1 MGEGI
6 DLLKQ
11 KLENFIRKFYKNQII
26 KGLIY
31 SVSLI
36 LGAYLIV
43 TVSEYFGNFG
53 KGIRTFFFY
62 ALIGGS
68 LIVLGK
74 YILIPLTKLLKIGQ
88 SLSYEQASEIVG
100 NHFPDVKDKLINTL
114 QLAEQQGG
122 SSILSSE
129 LLEASINQRTEQL
142 KPVPFTSAVSFKEN
156 RKYLKWALIPLS
168 VFAVLL
174 FGAPSLITESTD
186 RIVRHN
192 EEIIYAPY
200 DFTIKNSQ
208 LQVPENKDFE
218 LELSV
223 ALNRTAKGGVPDK
236 VYIIRGDQRF
246 RLNKEGKTNFFYTF
260 NNVQKNTPF
269 RFEANSIISE
279 EYTLEAL
286 PVPGFTDFSVYIDY
300 PAYTGLKDELI
311 SNSGDMIVPQGSR
324 LQWKINT
331 KNASNVSLQV
341 DTEKKSL
348 EQSGENS
355 FEYTHLAL
363 QNSSYTFKSDNETH
377 IEGDSMRYSV
387 SVIKDLYPEIT
398 VDEKIDSLS
407 KKNLFFTGE
416 VSDDYGFKTLTFNYS
431 FAKTTDSLKT
441 ADKVTSI
448 NLPVAKN
455 QTADGFFHQWNLE
468 ELNLLPGEEL
478 NYYFKI
484 WDNDGVNGSKS
495 AKSRPAILKVP
506 SLDEIENKKEEQNE
520 EIKDEMQDALDD
532 AKKLQKDL
540 DELRKELLQKE
551 EMNWQDEKKLEEI
564 LKRQKELQNKVDN
577 IQKKNEQK
585 NQQESEF
592 KPPNESLLEKQEQ
605 LEKMFDEIMTDEM
618 KELYEEIQKMMEKL
632 DKEEI
637 QEQLEEMSM
646 SNEDIEKELDRAIEQ
661 FKQLEWELKMEDT
674 IEKLEE
680 LAVKQKELAEE
691 TKKGEKSPEELK
703 EKQDKLNEEFEE
715 LKEDLEELEKMN
727 EELENPNSMMDT
739 EEEEQSIEEQME
751 ESSEQLEQEKNDKAG
766 ESQEG
771 AAEQMEAMAQQME
784 QMMAAEEE
792 ESAEEDMDALRV
804 LLENIIQ
811 LSFDQED
818 LMGDVKT
825 TSKDDPKYVKH
836 GQTQRKFKDDARI
849 IEDSLFAL
857 SKRIVQLEA
866 IVNREI
872 NLVNENMLKSIDF
885 IADRQTDQVT
895 TRQQYT
901 VTSLNN
907 LALLLEE
914 VLKQMQEQ
922 QAQSMPGTGN
932 CEKPGGMGKKPS
944 ASQMKKMQEG
954 MKGQMEKMKK
964 QLEKEGN
971 EGKPGKKPGE
981 MSKSLAQSAA
991 KQAAIRREI
1000 EKMGNKLNE
1009 DGSGNGNELKK
1020 IAKEME
1026 QLEKDIVNRK
1036 IDQNTLKRQQD
1047 IVTRLLKHENAERQR
1062 EQDNKR
1068 KSNESTN
1075 PPVSAPSDYNK
1086 YLEEREREIEM
1097 LKTTPP
1103 SLKPYYKEKVNEYF
1117 NNLER

>member
-6 DLLKQ
+6 DLLKH
-11 KLENFIRKFYKNQII
+11 KLESFIRKYYKNQII

-31 SVSLI
+31 SVALI
-36 LGAYLIV
+36 LGAYLVV

-62 ALIGGS
+62 TLIGGS
-68 LIVLGK
+68 LLILGK
-74 YILIPLTKLLKIGQ
+74 YIIIPLTRLLKIGQ

-100 NHFPDVKDKLINTL
+100 NHFPDVKDKLLNTL
-114 QLAEQQGG
+114 QLAEQHGD
-122 SSILSSE
+122 SSNLSSE

-142 KPVPFTSAVSFKEN
+142 KPVPFTSAINFKEN
-156 RKYLKWALIPLS
+156 RKHLKWALIPLA

-200 DFTIKNSQ
+200 DFTVKNAA
-208 LQVPENKDFE
+208 LKVPENKDFQ

-223 ALNRTAKGGVPDK
+223 ALNTTAKGGVPNK
-236 VYIIRGDQRF
+236 VYILRGDQRF
-246 RLNKEGKTNFFYTF
+246 LLNKEGRTNFFYTF
-260 NNVQKNTPF
+260 NNVQNTIPF
-269 RFEANSIISE
+269 RFEANSIISK

-300 PAYTGLKDELI
+300 PAYTGLKDELV
-311 SNSGDMIVPQGSR
+311 SNSGDMAVPYGSR
-324 LQWKINT
+324 LQWKVNT
-331 KNASNVSLQV
+331 KNAFSVSLQM
-341 DTEKKSL
+341 DSEKKSL

-363 QNSSYTFKSDNETH
+363 QNSSYTFKSDNKTGV
-377 IEGDSMRYSV
+377 EGDSMRYSV
-387 SVIKDLYPEIT
+387 SVIKDLYPEII

-441 ADKVTSI
+441 TDEVTSI
-448 NLPVAKN
+448 NLPIAKN
-455 QTADGFFHQWNLE
+455 QTTDGFFHHWSLE

-478 NYYFKI
+478 NYYFQV
-484 WDNDGVNGSKS
+484 WDNDGVNGSKA
-495 AKSRPAILKVP
+495 AKSRPAVFKVP
-506 SLDEIENKKEEQNE
+506 SLDEIEDNKEEQNE
-520 EIKDEMQDALDD
+520 EIKDEMKDAVDD

-551 EMNWQDEKKLEEI
+551 ELNWQDEKKLEDI
-564 LKRQKELQNKVDN
+564 LQRQKELQNKVDN

-585 NQQESEF
+585 NQQENEF

-618 KELYEEIQKMMEKL
+618 KELYEEIQKMMEQL

-637 QEQLEEMSM
+637 QEQLEEMSL
-646 SNEDIEKELDRAIEQ
+646 SNEDMEKTLDQAMEQ
-661 FKQLEWELKMEDT
+661 FKQLEWELKMEDA
-674 IEKLEE
+674 IEKIEE
-680 LAVKQKELAEE
+680 LAEKQKELSEE
-691 TKKGEKSPEELK
+691 TEKHEKSSEELK
-703 EKQDKLNEEFEE
+703 EEQDKLNEEFDE
-715 LKEDLEELEKMN
+715 LKEDLDELEKMN
-727 EELENPNSMMDT
+727 EELENPNSMLDT

-751 ESSEQLEQEKNDKAG
+751 ESSEELEKDNKKKAG

-771 AAEQMEAMAQQME
+771 AAEKMEAMAQQME
-784 QMMAAEEE
+784 QMMAEEEE
-792 ESAEEDMDALRV
+792 ESAEEDMAALRV
-804 LLENIIQ
+804 LLENLIQ

-818 LMGDVKT
+818 LMGDIKT
-825 TSKDDPKYVKH
+825 TSKDDPKYVTH

-857 SKRIVQLEA
+857 SKRIIQLEA

-914 VLKQMQEQ
+914 VLKQMQQQ
-922 QAQSMPGTGN
+922 QAESMPGTGN

-944 ASQMKKMQEG
+944 SSQMKKMQEG

-964 QLEKEGN
+964 QLEKQGN
-971 EGKPGKKPGE
+971 EGKPGEMPGE

-991 KQAAIRREI
+991 KQGAIRRQI

-1026 QLEKDIVNRK
+1026 RLERDIVNRK
-1036 IDQNTLKRQQD
+1036 IDQSTLKRQQD

-1068 KSNESTN
+1068 KSTESINAT
-1075 PPVSAPSDYNK
+1075 VSAPADYKK
-1086 YLEEREREIEM
+1086 YIKDRKREIEM

-1117 NNLER
+1117 NNL

>member
-6 DLLKQ
+6 DLLKH
-11 KLENFIRKFYKNQII
+11 KLESFIRKYYKNQII

-31 SVSLI
+31 SVALI
-36 LGAYLIV
+36 LGAYLVV

-62 ALIGGS
+62 TLIGGS
-68 LIVLGK
+68 LLILGK
-74 YILIPLTKLLKIGQ
+74 YIIIPLTRLLKIGQ

-100 NHFPDVKDKLINTL
+100 NHFPDVKDKLLNTL
-114 QLAEQQGG
+114 QLAEQHGD
-122 SSILSSE
+122 SSNLSSE

-142 KPVPFTSAVSFKEN
+142 KPVPFTSAINFKEN
-156 RKYLKWALIPLS
+156 RKHLKWALIPLS

-200 DFTIKNSQ
+200 DFTVKNSA
-208 LQVPENKDFE
+208 LQVPENKDFQ
-218 LELSV
+218 LALSV
-223 ALNRTAKGGVPDK
+223 ALNTTAKGGVPDK
-236 VYIIRGDQRF
+236 VYILRGDQRF
-246 RLNKEGKTNFFYTF
+246 LLNKEGRTNFFYTF
-260 NNVQKNTPF
+260 NNVQKNVPF
-269 RFEANSIISE
+269 RFEANSIISK

-300 PAYTGLKDELI
+300 PAYTGLKDELV
-311 SNSGDMIVPQGSR
+311 SNSGDMTVPQGSR
-324 LQWKINT
+324 LQWKVNT
-331 KNASNVSLQV
+331 KNASNVSLQM
-341 DTEKKSL
+341 DSEKKNL

-363 QNSSYTFKSDNETH
+363 QNSSYTFKSDNETGVK
-377 IEGDSMRYSV
+377 GDSMRYSV
-387 SVIKDLYPEIT
+387 SVIKDLYPEII

-441 ADKVTSI
+441 TDEITSI
-448 NLPVAKN
+448 NLPITKN
-455 QTADGFFHQWNLE
+455 QTTDGFFHQWSLE

-478 NYYFKI
+478 NYYFQV
-484 WDNDGVNGSKS
+484 WDNDGVNGSKA
-495 AKSRPAILKVP
+495 AKSRPAVFKVP
-506 SLDEIENKKEEQNE
+506 SLDEIEDNKEEQNE
-520 EIKDEMQDALDD
+520 EIKDEMKDAVDD

-551 EMNWQDEKKLEEI
+551 ELNWQDEKKLEEI
-564 LKRQKELQNKVDN
+564 LQRQKELQNKVDN

-585 NQQESEF
+585 NQQENEF

-618 KELYEEIQKMMEKL
+618 KELYEEIQKMMEQL

-637 QEQLEEMSM
+637 QEQLEEMSL
-646 SNEDIEKELDRAIEQ
+646 SNEDMEKTLDQAMEQ

-674 IEKLEE
+674 IEKIEE
-680 LAVKQKELAEE
+680 LAEKQKELAEE

-703 EKQDKLNEEFEE
+703 EEQDKLNEEFDE
-715 LKEDLEELEKMN
+715 LKEDLDELEKMN
-727 EELENPNSMMDT
+727 EELENPNSMLDT

-751 ESSEQLEQEKNDKAG
+751 ESSEELEKDNKKKAG

-771 AAEQMEAMAQQME
+771 AAEKMEAMAQQME
-784 QMMAAEEE
+784 QMMAEEEE
-792 ESAEEDMDALRV
+792 ESAEEDMAALRV

-818 LMGDVKT
+818 LMGDIKT
-825 TSKDDPKYVKH
+825 TSKDDPKYVTH

-857 SKRIVQLEA
+857 SKRIIQLEA

-922 QAQSMPGTGN
+922 QAESMPGTGN

-944 ASQMKKMQEG
+944 SSQMKKMQEG

-964 QLEKEGN
+964 QLEKQGN
-971 EGKPGKKPGE
+971 EGKPGKMPGD

-1026 QLEKDIVNRK
+1026 ELERDIVNRK

-1068 KSNESTN
+1068 KSTESSN
-1075 PPVSAPSDYNK
+1075 PPVSAPADYKK
-1086 YLEEREREIEM
+1086 YLEEREREIEL

-1117 NNLER
+1117 NNLEL

>member
-11 KLENFIRKFYKNQII
+11 KLENFIRKYYKNQII

-114 QLAEQQGG
+114 QLAEQQGD

>member
-6 DLLKQ
+6 DLLKH
-11 KLENFIRKFYKNQII
+11 KLESFIRKYYKNQII
-26 KGLIY
+26 KGFIY
-31 SVSLI
+31 SVALI
-36 LGAYLIV
+36 LGAYLVV

-53 KGIRTFFFY
+53 KGVRTFFFY
-62 ALIGGS
+62 TLIVGS
-68 LIVLGK
+68 LLILGK
-74 YILIPLTKLLKIGQ
+74 YIIIPLTKLLKIGQ

-100 NHFPDVKDKLINTL
+100 NHFPDVKDKLLNTL
-114 QLAEQQGG
+114 QLAEQHGD
-122 SSILSSE
+122 SSVLSSE

-142 KPVPFTSAVSFKEN
+142 KPVPFTSAINFKEN
-156 RKYLKWALIPLS
+156 RKHLKWALIPLS

-174 FGAPSLITESTD
+174 FGAPSLISESTN

-200 DFTIKNSQ
+200 DFTVKNSA
-208 LQVPENKDFE
+208 LQVPENKDFQ

-223 ALNRTAKGGVPDK
+223 ALNTTAKGGVPDK
-236 VYIIRGDQRF
+236 VYILRGDQRF
-246 RLNKEGKTNFFYTF
+246 LLHKEGKTNFFYTF
-260 NNVQKNTPF
+260 NNVQKNIPF
-269 RFEANSIISE
+269 RFEANSIISK

-311 SNSGDMIVPQGSR
+311 SNSGDMTVPQGSR
-324 LQWKINT
+324 LQWKVNT
-331 KNASNVSLQV
+331 KNTSNVSLQM
-341 DTEKKSL
+341 DSEKKNL

-363 QNSSYTFKSDNETH
+363 QNSSYTFKSDNETGVQ
-377 IEGDSMRYSV
+377 GDSMRYSV

-398 VDEKIDSLS
+398 VDEKVDSLS

-416 VSDDYGFKTLTFNYS
+416 VLDDYGFKTLTFNYS

-441 ADKVTSI
+441 TNKVTSI
-448 NLPVAKN
+448 NLPIAKN
-455 QTADGFFHQWNLE
+455 QTTDRFFHQWNLE

-478 NYYFKI
+478 NYYFQV
-484 WDNDGVNGSKS
+484 WDNDGVNGSKA
-495 AKSRPAILKVP
+495 AKSRPAVFKVP
-506 SLDEIENKKEEQNE
+506 SLDEIEDNKEEQNE
-520 EIKDEMQDALDD
+520 EIKDEMKDAVDD

-564 LKRQKELQNKVDN
+564 LQRQKELQNKVDN

-585 NQQESEF
+585 NQQENEF

-618 KELYEEIQKMMEKL
+618 KELYEEIQKMMEQL

-637 QEQLEEMSM
+637 QEQLEEMSL
-646 SNEDIEKELDRAIEQ
+646 SNEDMEKTLDQAIEQ

-674 IEKLEE
+674 IEKIEE
-680 LAVKQKELAEE
+680 LAEKQKELSEE
-691 TKKGEKSPEELK
+691 TEKDEKSSEELK
-703 EKQDKLNEEFEE
+703 EEQDKLNEEFDE
-715 LKEDLEELEKMN
+715 LKKDLDELEKMN
-727 EELENPNSMMDT
+727 EELENPNSMLDT

-751 ESSEQLEQEKNDKAG
+751 ESSEELEKDNKKKAG

-771 AAEQMEAMAQQME
+771 AAEKMKAMAQQME
-784 QMMAAEEE
+784 QMMAEDEE
-792 ESAEEDMDALRV
+792 ESAEEDMAALRV

-818 LMGDVKT
+818 LMRDIKT
-825 TSKDDPKYVKH
+825 TSKDDPKYVTH

-857 SKRIVQLEA
+857 SKRIIQLEA

-885 IADRQTDQVT
+885 IADRQTDKVT

-914 VLKQMQEQ
+914 VLKQMQEE
-922 QAQSMPGTGN
+922 QAESMPGTGN

-944 ASQMKKMQEG
+944 SSQMKKMQEG

-964 QLEKEGN
+964 QLEKQGN
-971 EGKPGKKPGE
+971 EGKPGKMPGE

-1026 QLEKDIVNRK
+1026 QLERDIVNRK

-1068 KSNESTN
+1068 KSTESTN
-1075 PPVSAPSDYNK
+1075 PPVSAPADYKK

-1117 NNLER
+1117 NNLEL

>member
-11 KLENFIRKFYKNQII
+11 KLENFIRKYYKNQII

-68 LIVLGK
+68 LIILGK
-74 YILIPLTKLLKIGQ
+74 YILIPLAKLLKIGQ
-88 SLSYEQASEIVG
+88 ALSYKQASEIVG
-100 NHFPDVKDKLINTL
+100 NHFPDVKDKLLNTL
-114 QLAEQQGG
+114 QLAEQQGD

-200 DFTIKNSQ
+200 DFIIKNSQ

-236 VYIIRGDQRF
+236 VYIIKGDQRF

-260 NNVQKNTPF
+260 NNVQRNIPF

-311 SNSGDMIVPQGSR
+311 SNSGDMTVPQGSR

-331 KNASNVSLQV
+331 KNTSNVSLQM
-341 DTEKKSL
+341 DTEKKRL

-377 IEGDSMRYSV
+377 IEGDSMRYSI

-431 FAKTTDSLKT
+431 FAKTADSLKT
-441 ADKVTSI
+441 TDKVTSI

-495 AKSRPAILKVP
+495 AKSRPAILKIP

-532 AKKLQKDL
+532 AKKIQKDL

-646 SNEDIEKELDRAIEQ
+646 SNEDMEKELDRAMEQ

-680 LAVKQKELAEE
+680 LAIKQKELAEE
-691 TKKGEKSPEELK
+691 TKKGEKPLEELK

>member
-11 KLENFIRKFYKNQII
+11 KLENFIRKYYKNQII

-43 TVSEYFGNFG
+43 TVSEYFCNFG

-68 LIVLGK
+68 LIILGK
-74 YILIPLTKLLKIGQ
+74 YILIPLTKLLKIRQ

-100 NHFPDVKDKLINTL
+100 NHFPDVKDKLLNTL
-114 QLAEQQGG
+114 QLAEQQGD

-200 DFTIKNSQ
+200 DFIIKNSQ

-236 VYIIRGDQRF
+236 VYIIKGDQRF

-260 NNVQKNTPF
+260 NNVQRNIPF

-311 SNSGDMIVPQGSR
+311 SNSGDMTVPQGSR

-331 KNASNVSLQV
+331 KNTSNVSLQM
-341 DTEKKSL
+341 DTEKKRL

-377 IEGDSMRYSV
+377 IEGDSMRYSI

-431 FAKTTDSLKT
+431 FAKTADSLKT
-441 ADKVTSI
+441 TDKVTSI

-495 AKSRPAILKVP
+495 AKSRPAILKIP

-532 AKKLQKDL
+532 AKKIQKDL

-646 SNEDIEKELDRAIEQ
+646 SNEDMEKELDRAMEQ

-680 LAVKQKELAEE
+680 LAIKQKELAEE
-691 TKKGEKSPEELK
+691 TKKGEKPLEELK

>member
-114 QLAEQQGG
+114 QLAEQQGD

>member
-11 KLENFIRKFYKNQII
+11 KLENFIRKYYKNQII

-100 NHFPDVKDKLINTL
+100 NHFPDVKDKLIKTL
-114 QLAEQQGG
+114 QLAEQQGD

-236 VYIIRGDQRF
+236 VYIIRGGQRF

>member
-11 KLENFIRKFYKNQII
+11 KLENFIRKYYKNQII

-68 LIVLGK
+68 LIILGK
-74 YILIPLTKLLKIGQ
+74 YILIPLTKLLKIRQ
-88 SLSYEQASEIVG
+88 TLSYEQASEIVG
-100 NHFPDVKDKLINTL
+100 NHFPDVKDKLLNTL
-114 QLAEQQGG
+114 QLAEQQGD

-200 DFTIKNSQ
+200 DFIIKNSQ

-236 VYIIRGDQRF
+236 VYIIKGDQRF

-260 NNVQKNTPF
+260 NNVQRNIPF

-311 SNSGDMIVPQGSR
+311 SNSGDMTVPQGSR

-331 KNASNVSLQV
+331 KNTSNVSLQM
-341 DTEKKSL
+341 DTEKKRL

-377 IEGDSMRYSV
+377 IEGDSMRYSI

-431 FAKTTDSLKT
+431 FAKTADSLKT
-441 ADKVTSI
+441 TDKVTSI

-495 AKSRPAILKVP
+495 AKSRPAILKIP

-532 AKKLQKDL
+532 AKKIQKDL

-646 SNEDIEKELDRAIEQ
+646 SNEDMEKELDRAMEQ

-680 LAVKQKELAEE
+680 LAIKQKELAEE
-691 TKKGEKSPEELK
+691 TKKGEKPLEELK

>member
-11 KLENFIRKFYKNQII
+11 KLENFIRKYYKNQII

-68 LIVLGK
+68 LIILGK
-74 YILIPLTKLLKIGQ
+74 YILIPLTKLLKIRQ
-88 SLSYEQASEIVG
+88 TLSYEQASEIVG
-100 NHFPDVKDKLINTL
+100 NHFPDVKDKLLNTL
-114 QLAEQQGG
+114 QLAEQQGD

-200 DFTIKNSQ
+200 DFIIKNSQ

-236 VYIIRGDQRF
+236 VYIIKGDQRF

-260 NNVQKNTPF
+260 NNVQRNIPF

-311 SNSGDMIVPQGSR
+311 SNSGDMTVPQGSR

-331 KNASNVSLQV
+331 KNTSNVSLQM
-341 DTEKKSL
+341 DTEKKRL

-377 IEGDSMRYSV
+377 IEGDSMRYSI

-431 FAKTTDSLKT
+431 FAKTADSLKT
-441 ADKVTSI
+441 TDKVTSI

-455 QTADGFFHQWNLE
+455 QTADGFFHQWSLE

-495 AKSRPAILKVP
+495 AKSRPAILKIP

-532 AKKLQKDL
+532 AKKIQKDL

-646 SNEDIEKELDRAIEQ
+646 SNEDMEKELDRAMEQ

-680 LAVKQKELAEE
+680 LAIKQKELAEE
-691 TKKGEKSPEELK
+691 TKKGEKPLEELK